1 MPAVVFKSR
10 FVPCSSKKFKSYI
23 DYIDREEAIRNDDF
37 SRYSLYNDYMGN
49 PQKTTGIFTDSSSNL
64 TEKEKKTLKEN
75 FAKAQRNGSVMWQ
88 DVYSFDNKWL
98 IKQGLYNPK
107 TKELDEERLKEAV
120 RKSIGYSLEK
130 TNIKESSI
138 WSGAIHYNT
147 DNIHIHVAICEPNP
161 TIERGKRTQKTL
173 DNMKSKFINHL
184 LDYDKEYKEI
194 NTLLRDN
201 LAYSNKKSLLMK
213 DIEMKKIL
221 NEVVK
226 NLPSDKRHW
235 HYNYNT
241 MSDARVHL
249 DKLTNYYIMNYKPKE
264 YKELINKLD
273 KQEKEWREIYGKGK
287 EGKHLDKF
295 KEYKENKI
303 KDLYTRMGNKTLS
316 EIKEIYMEKENNS
329 QRINNYNN
337 ILSRNNDFNKKISIS
352 KSDINRISKAL
363 GDELDNIKNQNMYE
377 RMQREIEI
385 GR

>member
-1 MPAVVFKSR
+1 MPAVVFKSK

-23 DYIDREEAIRNDDF
+23 DYIDREEAIRNSDF

-107 TKELDEERLKEAV
+107 TKEFDEERLKEAV

-130 TNIKESSI
+130 TNIKESAI

-161 TIERGKRTQKTL
+161 TRERGKRTDKTL
-173 DNMKSKFINHL
+173 EFMKSKFINHL

-273 KQEKEWREIYGKGK
+273 KQEKE
-287 EGKHLDKF
+287 
-295 KEYKENKI
+295 
-303 KDLYTRMGNKTLS
+303 
-316 EIKEIYMEKENNS
+316 
-329 QRINNYNN
+329 
-337 ILSRNNDFNKKISIS
+337 
-352 KSDINRISKAL
+352 
-363 GDELDNIKNQNMYE
+363 
-377 RMQREIEI
+377 
-385 GR
+385 